1 MIDPDV
7 VAFDIDGVV
16 ADTMALFLEIARA
29 EYNIDS
35 IRYEDITCYNLAD
48 CLDIEPD
55 VIDRIV
61 IQLLDGN
68 HGRRLRPLKGAAQ
81 VLGRLVESHRP
92 VVFVTARPHIGTLG
106 KWLENVLGLNPSAWE
121 VVATG
126 THDGKARVLLER
138 GISYFVDD
146 RLETCY
152 ALRDAGIIPV
162 LFKQPWNRSSHP
174 FVEVGSWIELDAL
187 IDF

>member
-1 MIDPDV
+1 MIDADA

-16 ADTMALFLEIARA
+16 ADTMTLFLEIARA
-29 EYNIDS
+29 EYNINS

-48 CLDIEPD
+48 CLDMAPD

-61 IQLLDGN
+61 TKLLDGN
-68 HGRRLRPLKGAAQ
+68 HGMRLRPLKGAAQ
-81 VLGRLVESHRP
+81 VLGRLVENHRP
-92 VVFVTARPHIGTLG
+92 VVFVTARPYVGTLA
-106 KWLENVLGLNPSAWE
+106 KWFESVLGLNSSAWE

-126 THDGKARVLLER
+126 THDGKAAVLRER

-152 ALRDAGIIPV
+152 GLRDAGIVPV
-162 LFKQPWNRSSHP
+162 LFKQPWNRVSHP
-174 FVEVGSWIELDAL
+174 FVEVGSWNELNAL